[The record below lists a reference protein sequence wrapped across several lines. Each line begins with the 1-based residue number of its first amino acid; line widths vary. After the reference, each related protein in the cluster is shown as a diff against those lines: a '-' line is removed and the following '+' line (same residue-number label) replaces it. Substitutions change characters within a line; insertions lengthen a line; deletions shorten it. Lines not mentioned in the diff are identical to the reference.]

1 MAIVFGRLTHRLRFL
16 LLLLTLLITSC
27 QQKPMEVKV
36 LQNLVYGNYNYQN
49 QEKALL
55 LDLYLPETKPE
66 KPLPLL
72 IYIHGG
78 GWLQGTKE
86 YCPGKIVVQRN
97 YAMACISYRFSN
109 EALFPAQ
116 IQDVKTAVRWLR
128 KNADKYDLDP
138 KNVGAWGPSSGGHL
152 SALLGTSAGVKEL
165 EGTNNPEISSAVQA
179 VCAWYP
185 LTDFTKVPPAFEESI
200 TPAVEE
206 KYKDKEWYIYTLVT
220 HKLLG
225 GPVSQKLELAAFTN
239 PINYIDAQDPP
250 FLIMHGEKDNVVP
263 MSQSVLLADALSEK
277 GVEVQLEKKPDWGH
291 YHGRGEA
298 FDPALIDMAMDFFD
312 KHLGVGKL
320 GYDINLNYLGVRSQ
334 ESGVRREERRRNKE

>member
-1 MAIVFGRLTHRLRFL
+1 MAIGFGRLTHRLKFL

-36 LQNLVYGNYNYQN
+36 IQNLVYGNYNYQN

-116 IQDVKTAVRWLR
+116 IHDVKKAVRWLR
-128 KNADKYDLDP
+128 KNADKYDINP
-138 KNVGAWGPSSGGHL
+138 NNFGAWGPSAGGHL
-152 SALLGTSAGVKEL
+152 SALLGTSGQVKEL

-179 VCAWYP
+179 VCSWYP
-185 LTDFTKVPPAFEESI
+185 LTDFTKVPPAFDEPI

-206 KYKDKEWYIYTLVT
+206 KYQDKEWYGYTLVT
-220 HKLLG
+220 NKLLG
-225 GPVSQKLELAAFTN
+225 GPVSQKLELAALAN

-277 GVEVQLEKKPDWGH
+277 GVKVQLEKKPDWGH

-312 KHLGVGKL
+312 KHLK
-320 GYDINLNYLGVRSQ
+320 YS
-334 ESGVRREERRRNKE
+334 REQGTGNREQ